1 MLKKKVNRGG
11 AWVAF
16 PSGMSDASS
25 ALRDPARRAKV
36 VLLSSWFFVT
46 ITNLWLLK
54 PIRQASLLAH
64 LGSQETPW
72 VRLASVAVVAAVVL
86 VYSRVADRASRLQL
100 AVGMNLACAGIL
112 ATFWGLIQIFGE
124 AIGGARPFVWAV
136 YVMVDVYAVVIV
148 GLFWTYANDVVTREE
163 ADSLYGPIGLGGI
176 IGGIAGGFFAD
187 LFAKPL
193 GSENLLV
200 PCVLLSIGSALLAY
214 FSERRFNPPP
224 RRVEARPPEESGL
237 GSALEGLRSIA
248 GSRYL
253 MLVVAI
259 VVAYEFTATLTD
271 FAINIVFERT
281 YHDKE
286 LLAKM
291 YGRLGWIASGTAIAS
306 QLILVPLVLSKKRLA
321 LAIPPLAMAVGAVGL
336 LVTPMILF
344 AFVLGAADRGLNYSL
359 HQVAKET
366 LYVPL
371 DDVHKYKA
379 KAAIDMLIDRAGKA
393 GAALVLL
400 WVIAKF
406 GMSVS
411 VTLMI
416 ALAAVAIWLVAAVSL
431 GAAYMKLVANAP
443 PPPAKPH
450 EEPPQ
455 AVPKDTPAL
464 P

>member
-1 MLKKKVNRGG
+1 M
-11 AWVAF
+11 A
-16 PSGMSDASS
+16 DASS
-25 ALRDPARRAKV
+25 ALKDPARRAKV
-36 VLLSSWFFVT
+36 VLLSAWFFLT

-54 PIRQASLLAH
+54 PIRTASLLAH
-64 LGSQETPW
+64 LGSGETPW
-72 VRLASVAVVAAVVL
+72 VRLASVAVVAVVVL
-86 VYSRVADRASRLQL
+86 AYSRIADRASRVQL
-100 AVGMNLACAGIL
+100 AVGMNLACAAIL
-112 ATFWGLIQIFGE
+112 ATFWILLQVFGE
-124 AIGGARPFVWAV
+124 AIGGARPFVWSV

-200 PCVLLSIGSALLAY
+200 PCVLLSIGSAVVA
-214 FSERRFNPPP
+214 FVSERRFNPPP
-224 RRVEARPPEESGL
+224 RRVEVRKPEESSL
-237 GSALEGLRSIA
+237 GSALEGLRSI
-248 GSRYL
+248 GKSRYL
-253 MLVVAI
+253 LLVVAI

-321 LAIPPLAMAVGAVGL
+321 LAIPPLAMAVGAIGL
-336 LVTPMILF
+336 LVTPLILF

-393 GAALVLL
+393 AAALVLL
-400 WVIAKF
+400 WVIAGY

-411 VTLMI
+411 VTLAI
-416 ALAAVAIWLVAAVSL
+416 SLVAVCVWLVAAVAL
-431 GAAYMKLVANAP
+431 GSAYMKLVAGTHP
-443 PPPAKPH
+443 HHPKPS
-450 EEPPQ
+450 EEP
-455 AVPKDTPAL
+455 AAARTKDTPAV